1 MLKRCIIAENR
12 KLHASPIWVIF
23 FVLPLISAGYGTFN
37 YLQNLEILTER
48 WYSLWTQHTL
58 FYSMLFFPAMVS
70 AYAAY
75 LWRLEHLGHNWN
87 LIMAAPVRPFALFA
101 AKLLVVV
108 KLMCFTQC
116 FVFVLYVACG
126 RLFAGFSDWPPVS
139 IVFYLVRGIFGGL
152 ASSTAT
158 TMMFSRHARNHA
170 DLVRMSAIVILIA
183 NVMVMIRLGL
193 VAGVVAPHL
202 AKPIAI
208 VFLCG
213 IVPGV
218 AMALY
223 GWKVL
228 SGAENLPMPEVKNP
242 TELKTAVSFG
252 LLYALVLLASAW
264 LQDVAGNSGLYIV
277 ALVSGLTD
285 ADASVLSTLR
295 MFNLDKVASGEAVIA
310 VTLALMAN
318 LVFKIGLVLSIGG
331 GKLARHALPGL
342 LAIGGG
348 MAAGLLLV

>member
-126 RLFAGFSDWPPVS
+126 RLFAGFSDWPPMS

-152 ASSTAT
+152 AVAAVQLLLA
-158 TMMFSRHARNHA
+158 M
-170 DLVRMSAIVILIA
+170 LIRSFA
-183 NVMVMIRLGL
+183 VPIFLGL
-193 VAGVVAPHL
+193 VGGIAGMLIGNKGYALLWPYCLMQQGIDVLAGNVLPFLLACAGWLAVVLLTA
-202 AKPIAI
+202 
-208 VFLCG
+208 
-213 IVPGV
+213 
-218 AMALY
+218 
-223 GWKVL
+223 KVL
-228 SGAENLPMPEVKNP
+228 LEKMDVK
-242 TELKTAVSFG
+242 A
-252 LLYALVLLASAW
+252 
-264 LQDVAGNSGLYIV
+264 
-277 ALVSGLTD
+277 
-285 ADASVLSTLR
+285 
-295 MFNLDKVASGEAVIA
+295 
-310 VTLALMAN
+310 
-318 LVFKIGLVLSIGG
+318 
-331 GKLARHALPGL
+331 
-342 LAIGGG
+342 
-348 MAAGLLLV
+348 

>member
-116 FVFVLYVACG
+116 FVFVLYVVQLLLAMLI
-126 RLFAGFSDWPPVS
+126 RSFAVP
-139 IVFYLVRGIFGGL
+139 IF
-152 ASSTAT
+152 
-158 TMMFSRHARNHA
+158 
-170 DLVRMSAIVILIA
+170 
-183 NVMVMIRLGL
+183 LGL
-193 VAGVVAPHL
+193 VGGIAGMLIGSKGYALLWPYCLMQQGMNANHSTDVLAGNVLPFLLACAGWLAVVLLTA
-202 AKPIAI
+202 
-208 VFLCG
+208 
-213 IVPGV
+213 
-218 AMALY
+218 
-223 GWKVL
+223 KVL
-228 SGAENLPMPEVKNP
+228 LEKTDVK
-242 TELKTAVSFG
+242 A
-252 LLYALVLLASAW
+252 
-264 LQDVAGNSGLYIV
+264 
-277 ALVSGLTD
+277 
-285 ADASVLSTLR
+285 
-295 MFNLDKVASGEAVIA
+295 
-310 VTLALMAN
+310 
-318 LVFKIGLVLSIGG
+318 
-331 GKLARHALPGL
+331 
-342 LAIGGG
+342 
-348 MAAGLLLV
+348 

>member
-126 RLFAGFSDWPPVS
+126 RLFAGFSDWPPMS

-152 ASSTAT
+152 AVAAVQLLLA
-158 TMMFSRHARNHA
+158 M
-170 DLVRMSAIVILIA
+170 LIRSFA
-183 NVMVMIRLGL
+183 VPIFLGL
-193 VAGVVAPHL
+193 VGGIAGMLIGNKGYALLWPYCLMQQGMNANRSTDVLAGNVLPFLLACAGWLAARRYMAGGHL
-202 AKPIAI
+202 RESTE
-208 VFLCG
+208 
-213 IVPGV
+213 PG
-218 AMALY
+218 MPSLYLLALY
-223 GWKVL
+223 FCL
-228 SGAENLPMPEVKNP
+228 RNALPCCIIK
-242 TELKTAVSFG
+242 
-252 LLYALVLLASAW
+252 ALT
-264 LQDVAGNSGLYIV
+264 N
-277 ALVSGLTD
+277 
-285 ADASVLSTLR
+285 R
-295 MFNLDKVASGEAVIA
+295 R
-310 VTLALMAN
+310 
-318 LVFKIGLVLSIGG
+318 
-331 GKLARHALPGL
+331 ARHDCQCCRFCRVRVRAPL
-342 LAIGGG
+342 
-348 MAAGLLLV
+348 